1 MYTKLIQ
8 KYVENLTT
16 KDLEMFA
23 KKNNISY
30 TEKELNIVY
39 QFIKE
44 RYQELLDQNIKV
56 FEEIRDK
63 ISPNLYKTLL
73 EYYIEY
79 KQKYL

>member
-1 MYTKLIQ
+1 
-8 KYVENLTT
+8 
-16 KDLEMFA
+16 MFA